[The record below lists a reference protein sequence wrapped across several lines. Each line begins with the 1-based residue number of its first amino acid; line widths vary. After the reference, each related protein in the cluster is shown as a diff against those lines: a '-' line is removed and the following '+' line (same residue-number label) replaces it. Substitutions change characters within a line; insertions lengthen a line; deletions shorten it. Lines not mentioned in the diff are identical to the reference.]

1 MREVENYVGHV
12 RNLTEERD
20 ALTTEFEKENEQLT
34 LELRQLQLQQE
45 AQLKEVEEM
54 LEQEGLSE
62 IAHSSPSEQIAYL
75 LVERTALLEKLEIA
89 DQKLDSHS
97 YVDSLCTA
105 QLQDEFDHI
114 HQTLED
120 ELQQQRESMQR
131 TKETMNKSHKEEL
144 EKEKVLRESVERDLD
159 EAAQRLQMAHEEI
172 RRLTDELDVQKK
184 EQSKLESALRS
195 ASQMTESWKEEQ
207 NKLQDRERTELQ
219 KAMEHNNRLDKEIL
233 ALRDRVRSLDSER
246 RVFLELVDKLKE
258 EICEYQ
264 KNEKPGQLSPE
275 MNEEAAGCTG
285 QMQDKKEKVRVEETF
300 FVAETASDQE
310 SRDQND
316 ETLHKRCQ
324 EVIKDI
330 ESKNSQLLNKLE
342 KVKQEHED
350 LIERNEELEA
360 ILGETQNQTKEER
373 EHFEFEIE
381 GLHMKI
387 TSLEEE
393 LLKMQKN
400 KIEGSVQDQERA
412 TKVQDFQKV
421 LKGHQ
426 EMVEVLESKLSEE
439 RDWRKQLAADLE
451 MTQKA
456 LKAEKKELHN
466 SKAEFV
472 NLYNEL
478 QSLQDAAKER
488 DVLNVAREKLQME
501 NTLLETK
508 VSELSQE
515 CEQLNKLVLE
525 QKTTDESFSANETT
539 CKELMCKAKI
549 LEEQIQNLGDE
560 REQLCAELLGSNKKM
575 EELEKQ
581 VKGSNEEKQLL
592 WEENA
597 QLRQD
602 ILAAREQLNT
612 RSEESVE
619 STQERSHGGNWPLR
633 PKCPEDSPEGII
645 KQYLSGERLL
655 QQHQEEMQQLRQD
668 FHRVQN
674 LCSSAEKELR
684 YEREKNLDIKQHN
697 TLLQQEL
704 AKVKAELRQAQLK
717 LSDSTKTCSSLTVQ
731 WEHSQQKFRELEL
744 EVLKHSQTSKQQS
757 ILQEKLALEKSRATD
772 MEKKILELQQKLK
785 ESQHQ
790 LCLTETHMLGRKQLE
805 EEVKEAREG
814 EAQLQRQ
821 LQEEQWKRKLLDQR
835 TEELQQQLRHSHET
849 ETSLAKT
856 RAELQ
861 GRFQQ
866 QEVQLRVLEDEK
878 KTALTELLLCQKS
891 SKKLSEQL
899 SLLQQEK
906 ETLHEEYDRLL
917 KQLDLYVRK
926 HNERQLRHKA
936 KLQRA
941 KETFVHEVKQ
951 RDVKIKQLEG
961 EILLSRSQTG
971 KEHALIK
978 QVTTENDRLLQ
989 ENRKLLQQLNEQEEV
1004 GRNNKRIISTIQSR
1018 VQFLDKENKR
1028 LQESTIQLSNQVG
1041 GLERALRNIQTHGV
1055 EDLRSVGFSEC
1066 QLLSKMLPLPNTSF
1080 SAVGPSDSL
1089 SVLRAIQEARSDEG
1103 AESQKSSSS
1112 LSPSQPSEIGY
1123 LNVASPGDPA
1133 SLQAQEESPGFCCD
1147 DVYGPPARS

>member
-89 DQKLDSHS
+89 DQKLDSPS
-97 YVDSLCTA
+97 YVDSLCAA

-195 ASQMTESWKEEQ
+195 ASQMTESWKEEK
-207 NKLQDRERTELQ
+207 NKLKESERTELQ

-246 RVFLELVDKLKE
+246 RVFLEL
-258 EICEYQ
+258 
-264 KNEKPGQLSPE
+264 
-275 MNEEAAGCTG
+275 
-285 QMQDKKEKVRVEETF
+285 MQDKKDKVRVEETVF
-300 FVAETASDQE
+300 AAETASDQE

-316 ETLHKRCQ
+316 EALHKRCQ
-324 EVIKDI
+324 EVINDI

-373 EHFEFEIE
+373 EHFEFEVE

-400 KIEGSVQDQERA
+400 KTEGSAQDQERA
-412 TKVQDFQKV
+412 TKVQDFQEV

-466 SKAEFV
+466 SKAELV

-478 QSLQDAAKER
+478 QSLQDAVKER
-488 DVLNVAREKLQME
+488 DALNVAHEKLQME

-560 REQLCAELLGSNKKM
+560 RQQLCAKLLGSNKKI

-581 VKGSNEEKQLL
+581 VKRSNEEKQLL

-602 ILAAREQLNT
+602 VLAAREQLNT

-619 STQERSHGGNWPLR
+619 ITQERSHGGNWPLR

-684 YEREKNLDIKQHN
+684 YEREKNLDIKNHN
-697 TLLQQEL
+697 TLLQQEI
-704 AKVKAELRQAQLK
+704 AKVQAELRQTQLK

-731 WEHSQQKFRELEL
+731 CEHSQQKFRELEL

-757 ILQEKLALEKSRATD
+757 SLQEKLALEKSRAAD

-790 LCLTETHMLGRKQLE
+790 LCLAETHVLGRKQLE

-821 LQEEQWKRKLLDQR
+821 LQEEQWKRKLLDQHA
-835 TEELQQQLRHSHET
+835 EELQQQLRHSRET

-899 SLLQQEK
+899 SVLQQEK

-961 EILLSRSQTG
+961 DVLLSRSQTG

-1041 GLERALRNIQTHGV
+1041 GLERALRNIQSHGI

-1080 SAVGPSDSL
+1080 SAAGPPDSL
-1089 SVLRAIQEARSDEG
+1089 SVLRAIQETKCNEG

-1123 LNVASPGDPA
+1123 LNVVSPGDTA
-1133 SLQAQEESPGFCCD
+1133 SLQTQEGSPSFCCD
-1147 DVYGPPARS
+1147 DV